1 MAFPGPLS
9 DDLLVVP
16 EVIIYA
22 CARERKVKPMF
33 TRVNAGR

>member
-22 CARERKVKPMF
+22 CARERNRIMPGF
-33 TRVNAGR
+33 TV